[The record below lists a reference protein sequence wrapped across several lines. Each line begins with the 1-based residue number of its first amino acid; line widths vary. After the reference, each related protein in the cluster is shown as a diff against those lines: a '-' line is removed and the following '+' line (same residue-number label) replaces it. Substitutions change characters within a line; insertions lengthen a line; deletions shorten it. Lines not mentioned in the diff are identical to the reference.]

1 VSRRANGEGSV
12 YQRADGRWVGALSM
26 DEGRRR
32 MVYAAT
38 QREARAKLRELQRQL
53 EDGVSAPA
61 GKALTLGSYLDT
73 WVTVT
78 LQSRVTSGRL
88 KASTADSYGDF
99 VRQHIAPTLGRETLT
114 KLTPAKVRWWMAA
127 KQGEVSARGTPR
139 SARSVAYYHSV
150 LRKALADA
158 VRDELVRRNV
168 AALVEPPVATREKV
182 TPLAPAEAR
191 ALLAAAAD
199 DRLGVLWLTMLAVG
213 LRRGE
218 ALGLHWDDL
227 DLEVGSVTIRRS
239 LQRVR
244 GATNPST
251 GRRTGRLEEVE
262 PKTQGSAATIAIPE
276 HLAAALREH
285 RCGQLA
291 ERLAAI
297 AWVDRGLVFST
308 PIGTPLAPRNINRA
322 WDELCDRA
330 GVRRLRV
337 HDLRHASATFMLAAG
352 VDLKVI
358 QATLR
363 HSRLSTTAD
372 VYAHVLDEVQR
383 QAADRMDGVLRNLSL
398 GS

>member
-308 PIGTPLAPRNINRA
+308 PIGTPLEPRNINRA